1 MFVRQVGD
9 KMQTDL
15 LNIFFEESE
24 EHLQSLNENVLIL
37 EQNPADMGVIGEIF
51 RSAHTFKGMSASMEF
66 TEMADL
72 THKMENVLDEI
83 RHGNIVV
90 NANIIDVIFECID
103 NLEKMVADVQ
113 QGGMGNIDAASTK
126 QKLEAL
132 LNGNV
137 EVSADYVENNRIS
150 NKNVVSHE
158 VYITVEQQAI
168 LKAVRAVMCI
178 EALQNL
184 GDIQKTVPSIEEIE
198 ADAFGFEFTVFM
210 NTDRSVEEL
219 KQVVLHVSEIDK
231 VEVKQGES
239 SQEVVSPEVVV
250 QEFVQ
255 VEETVQP
262 AIVTQME
269 TPIEAVV
276 QPAMV
281 TQMETPIEEVAQPA
295 SATSAKSTT
304 KTKNA
309 KVENRSIRVQ
319 LEKIERLMNMFE
331 ESVIERGRI
340 DELAQTIQNKELIE
354 HLNRLGDISKDIQNV
369 LLNMRMVPIE
379 TVFNRFPRMVRMLAK
394 DLGKKIDLQITG
406 EDTEVDKIVIDEI
419 GDPLVH
425 LIRNAIDHGIETV
438 EQRRDAGKNETGTI
452 KLEAFHSGNHVVIQ
466 ITDDG
471 NGIYKGKV
479 LEKAIKNG
487 VVTEAEAN
495 KLTDREVFDLI
506 FQPGFSTAEVVSD
519 LSGRGVGLDV
529 VKHTIHSLGGHLIID
544 SEEGKGS
551 TFRIELPLTL
561 SIIQSMLVQTNDKR
575 YALPLGSIVEAIR
588 IKREDIQSLQGKD
601 VLNYRD
607 QIIEVKHL
615 STVFGEKTVDEA
627 FESYDSQMVPVLIV
641 RNTHRSYGLIVNTII
656 GQREIVLK
664 SLGDFFAES
673 SNYFSG
679 ATILGDG
686 RVVLILNPEGL

>member
-1 MFVRQVGD
+1 M

-37 EQNPADMGVIGEIF
+37 EQNPTDMDVVGEIF

-90 NANIIDVIFECID
+90 HADIIDVIFECID

-113 QGGMGNIDAASTK
+113 QGGMGNIDVVATK

-137 EVSADYVENNRIS
+137 ETSMEHVEQESINNDDA
-150 NKNVVSHE
+150 VSHE
-158 VYITVEQQAI
+158 VHITVEQQAI
-168 LKAVRAVMCI
+168 LKAVRAIMCI
-178 EALQNL
+178 EALQNI

-210 NTDRSVEEL
+210 NTDRSEEEV
-219 KQVVLHVSEIDK
+219 KQVVLHVSEIEK
-231 VEVKQGES
+231 VVVKQGES
-239 SQEVVSPEVVV
+239 LQEVDSMVATQETTRVEEMIQSSVVA
-250 QEFVQ
+250 Q
-255 VEETVQP
+255 VE
-262 AIVTQME
+262 A
-269 TPIEAVV
+269 PIETAK
-276 QPAMV
+276 
-281 TQMETPIEEVAQPA
+281 QPA
-295 SATSAKSTT
+295 SATPTKSTA

-309 KVENRSIRVQ
+309 KGENRSIRVQ

-340 DELAQTIQNKELIE
+340 DELAQAIQNKELIE

-425 LIRNAIDHGIETV
+425 LIRNAIDHGVETV

-471 NGIYKGKV
+471 NGIHKGKV

-487 VVTEAEAN
+487 VVTESEAN

-575 YALPLGSIVEAIR
+575 YALPLGNIVEAIR
-588 IKREDIQSLQGKD
+588 IKREDIQSIQGKD
-601 VLNYRD
+601 VLNYRN

-615 STVFGEKTVDEA
+615 STVFGEKTADEA
-627 FESYDSQMVPVLIV
+627 FASYDGQMVPVLIV

>member
-1 MFVRQVGD
+1 M

-24 EHLQSLNENVLIL
+24 EHLQSLNENVLTL
-37 EQNPADMGVIGEIF
+37 EQNPTDMDVVGEIF

-90 NANIIDVIFECID
+90 NAEIIDVIFECID

-113 QGGMGNIDAASTK
+113 QGGMGNIDVITTK

-137 EVSADYVENNRIS
+137 ETPAEYIEQEPINNDA
-150 NKNVVSHE
+150 VSHE
-158 VYITVEQQAI
+158 VHITVEQQAI
-168 LKAVRAVMCI
+168 LKAVRAIMCI
-178 EALQNL
+178 EALQNV
-184 GDIQKTVPSIEEIE
+184 GNVQKTVPSIEEIE

-210 NTDRSVEEL
+210 DTDQSEEEL
-219 KQVVLHVSEIDK
+219 KQVVLHVSEIEK
-231 VEVKQGES
+231 VEVKQGHTLK
-239 SQEVVSPEVVV
+239 EVVSKELGTQEAMQEDLQAATHVESTKEVSK
-250 QEFVQ
+250 QS
-255 VEETVQP
+255 
-262 AIVTQME
+262 ANA
-269 TPIEAVV
+269 TP
-276 QPAMV
+276 
-281 TQMETPIEEVAQPA
+281 
-295 SATSAKSTT
+295 AKSAA
-304 KTKNA
+304 KTKNG

-340 DELAQTIQNKELIE
+340 DELAQAIQNKELIE

-425 LIRNAIDHGIETV
+425 LIRNAIDHGVETV

-471 NGIYKGKV
+471 NGIHKGKV

-487 VVTEAEAN
+487 VVTESEAN

-551 TFRIELPLTL
+551 IFRIELPLTL

-575 YALPLGSIVEAIR
+575 YAFPLGNIVEAIR

-601 VLNYRD
+601 VLNYRN

-627 FESYDSQMVPVLIV
+627 FASYDGQMVPVLIV

>member
-1 MFVRQVGD
+1 
-9 KMQTDL
+9 MQTDL
-15 LNIFFEESE
+15 LNIFFEEAE
-24 EHLQSLNENVLIL
+24 EHLQSLNENVLNL
-37 EQNPADMGVIGEIF
+37 EQNPEDMDVVGEIF

-83 RHGNIVV
+83 RHGNMAV
-90 NANIIDVIFECID
+90 NADIIDVIFECID

-113 QGGMGNIDAASTK
+113 QGGVGNLDVTATK

-132 LNGNV
+132 LNGDVVSTTDNQQQI
-137 EVSADYVENNRIS
+137 EVPE
-150 NKNVVSHE
+150 KETVSHE
-158 VYITVEQQAI
+158 IHITIEQQAM
-168 LKAVRAVMCI
+168 LKAVRAIMCI

-184 GDIQKTVPSIEEIE
+184 GDIEKTVPSIEEIE
-198 ADAFGFEFTVFM
+198 ADAFGFEFTVYM
-210 NTDRSVEEL
+210 NTERSEEEL
-219 KQVVLHVSEIDK
+219 TQAALHVSEIEK
-231 VEVKQGES
+231 VEVKQE
-239 SQEVVSPEVVV
+239 
-250 QEFVQ
+250 
-255 VEETVQP
+255 QP
-262 AIVTQME
+262 VAGAQAE
-269 TPIEAVV
+269 KEAK
-276 QPAMV
+276 Q
-281 TQMETPIEEVAQPA
+281 
-295 SATSAKSTT
+295 SATSSSRLANKGTSSKGNAKG
-304 KTKNA
+304 KNT

-340 DELAQTIQNKELIE
+340 DELAEKIQNKELIE

-438 EQRRDAGKNETGTI
+438 EKRRDAGKNETGTI
-452 KLEAFHSGNHVVIQ
+452 QLEAFHSGNHVVIQ

-471 NGIYKGKV
+471 NGIHKGKV

-529 VKHTIHSLGGHLIID
+529 VKHTLNSLGGHLIVD

-561 SIIQSMLVQTNDKR
+561 SIIQSMLIQTNETR
-575 YALPLGSIVEAIR
+575 YALPLGNIVEAIR
-588 IKREDIQSLQGKD
+588 IRKEDIQSLQGKD

-615 STVFGEKTVDEA
+615 SVIFGEKTADEVFA
-627 FESYDSQMVPVLIV
+627 SYDSQMIPVLIV

-673 SNYFSG
+673 AKHFSG

>member
-1 MFVRQVGD
+1 
-9 KMQTDL
+9 MQTDL

-24 EHLQSLNENVLIL
+24 EHLQSLNENVLTL
-37 EQNPADMGVIGEIF
+37 EQNPTDMDVVGEIF

-90 NANIIDVIFECID
+90 NAEIIDVIFECID

-113 QGGMGNIDAASTK
+113 QGGMGNIDVIATK

-132 LNGNV
+132 LNGNI
-137 EVSADYVENNRIS
+137 EIPTEHIEQETINNDDAA
-150 NKNVVSHE
+150 SHE
-158 VYITVEQQAI
+158 VHITVEQQAI
-168 LKAVRAVMCI
+168 LKAVRAIMCI

-184 GDIQKTVPSIEEIE
+184 GNVKKTVPSIEEIE

-210 NTDRSVEEL
+210 DTDQSEEEL
-219 KQVVLHVSEIDK
+219 KQVVLHVSEIEK
-231 VEVKQGES
+231 VEVKQGHTSKEVVS
-239 SQEVVSPEVVV
+239 EKLATQEVVQQVIQAATHVESTKEVSK
-250 QEFVQ
+250 QS
-255 VEETVQP
+255 TN
-262 AIVTQME
+262 A
-269 TPIEAVV
+269 TP
-276 QPAMV
+276 
-281 TQMETPIEEVAQPA
+281 
-295 SATSAKSTT
+295 AKSTG
-304 KTKNA
+304 KTKNG

-340 DELAQTIQNKELIE
+340 DELAQAIQNKELIE

-425 LIRNAIDHGIETV
+425 LIRNAIDHGVETV

-471 NGIYKGKV
+471 NGIHKGKV

-487 VVTEAEAN
+487 VVTESEAN
-495 KLTDREVFDLI
+495 KLTDREIFDLI

-575 YALPLGSIVEAIR
+575 YALPLGNIVEAIR
-588 IKREDIQSLQGKD
+588 IKREDIQSIQGKD
-601 VLNYRD
+601 VLNYRN

-615 STVFGEKTVDEA
+615 STVFGEKTADEA
-627 FESYDSQMVPVLIV
+627 FASYDGQMVPVLIV

>member
-1 MFVRQVGD
+1 
-9 KMQTDL
+9 MQTDL

-24 EHLQSLNENVLIL
+24 EHLQSLNENVLVL
-37 EQNPADMGVIGEIF
+37 EQNPADMDVVGEIF

-90 NANIIDVIFECID
+90 NADIIDVIFECID

-113 QGGMGNIDAASTK
+113 QGGMGNIDVASTK

-137 EVSADYVENNRIS
+137 ETPTEHIEQNHIDNDDA
-150 NKNVVSHE
+150 VSHE
-158 VYITVEQQAI
+158 VHITVEQQAI
-168 LKAVRAVMCI
+168 LKAVRAIMCI
-178 EALQNL
+178 EALQNV
-184 GDIQKTVPSIEEIE
+184 GNIQKTAPSIEEIE

-210 NTDRSVEEL
+210 DTDCSIEEL
-219 KQVVLHVSEIDK
+219 KQVVLHVSEIEK
-231 VEVKQGES
+231 VEVKQGEPIS
-239 SQEVVSPEVVV
+239 KEVASKKVVTQEV
-250 QEFVQ
+250 VQ
-255 VEETVQP
+255 VEEKLQP
-262 AIVTQME
+262 AVVTQVKS
-269 TPIEAVV
+269 PIEATN
-276 QPAMV
+276 QPSSAM
-281 TQMETPIEEVAQPA
+281 P
-295 SATSAKSTT
+295 AKSTT

-425 LIRNAIDHGIETV
+425 LIRNAIDHGVETV
-438 EQRRDAGKNETGTI
+438 EKRRDAGKNETGTI

-471 NGIYKGKV
+471 NGINKGKV

-487 VVTEAEAN
+487 VVTEADAN
-495 KLTDREVFDLI
+495 RLTDREVFDLI

-575 YALPLGSIVEAIR
+575 YALPLGNIVEAIR

-601 VLNYRD
+601 VLNYRN

-627 FESYDSQMVPVLIV
+627 FASYDGQMVPVLIV

>member
-1 MFVRQVGD
+1 
-9 KMQTDL
+9 MQTDL

-24 EHLQSLNENVLIL
+24 EHLQSLNENVLVL
-37 EQNPADMGVIGEIF
+37 EQNPADMDVVGEIF

-90 NANIIDVIFECID
+90 NADIIDVIFECID

-113 QGGMGNIDAASTK
+113 QGGMGNIDVASTK

-137 EVSADYVENNRIS
+137 ETPTEHIEQNHIDTDDG
-150 NKNVVSHE
+150 VSHE
-158 VYITVEQQAI
+158 VHITVEQQAI
-168 LKAVRAVMCI
+168 LKAVRAIMCI
-178 EALQNL
+178 EALQNV
-184 GDIQKTVPSIEEIE
+184 GNIQKTAPSIEEIE

-210 NTDRSVEEL
+210 DTDCSIEEL
-219 KQVVLHVSEIDK
+219 KQVVLHVSEIEK
-231 VEVKQGES
+231 VEVKQGEPIS
-239 SQEVVSPEVVV
+239 KEVASKKVVTQEV
-250 QEFVQ
+250 VQ
-255 VEETVQP
+255 VEEKLQP
-262 AIVTQME
+262 AVVTQVKS
-269 TPIEAVV
+269 PIEATN
-276 QPAMV
+276 QPSSTM
-281 TQMETPIEEVAQPA
+281 P
-295 SATSAKSTT
+295 AKSTT

-425 LIRNAIDHGIETV
+425 LIRNAIDHGVETV
-438 EQRRDAGKNETGTI
+438 EKRRDAGKNETGTI

-471 NGIYKGKV
+471 NGINKGKV

-487 VVTEAEAN
+487 VVTEADAN
-495 KLTDREVFDLI
+495 RLTDREVFDLI

-575 YALPLGSIVEAIR
+575 YALPLGNIVEAIR
-588 IKREDIQSLQGKD
+588 IKRKDIQSLQGKD
-601 VLNYRD
+601 VLNYRN

-627 FESYDSQMVPVLIV
+627 FASYDGQMVPVLIV

>member
-1 MFVRQVGD
+1 
-9 KMQTDL
+9 MQTDL

-24 EHLQSLNENVLIL
+24 EHLQSLNENVLTL
-37 EQNPADMGVIGEIF
+37 EQNPADMDVVGEIF

-66 TEMADL
+66 AEMADL

-90 NANIIDVIFECID
+90 NADIIDVIFECID

-113 QGGMGNIDAASTK
+113 QGGMGNIDVVSTK

-132 LNGNV
+132 LHGNV
-137 EVSADYVENNRIS
+137 VTPTEHIEQDHIGNDVG
-150 NKNVVSHE
+150 VSHE
-158 VYITVEQQAI
+158 VHITVEQQAI
-168 LKAVRAVMCI
+168 LKAVRAIMCI
-178 EALQNL
+178 EALQNV
-184 GDIQKTVPSIEEIE
+184 GNIQKTVPSIEEIE

-210 NTDRSVEEL
+210 DSDYNVEEL
-219 KQVVLHVSEIDK
+219 KQVVLHISEIEK
-231 VEVKQGES
+231 VEVKQGHT
-239 SQEVVSPEVVV
+239 SQEAVQIEKMIQSSAVAQVVSP
-250 QEFVQ
+250 
-255 VEETVQP
+255 VEAPKQSANT
-262 AIVTQME
+262 
-269 TPIEAVV
+269 TP
-276 QPAMV
+276 
-281 TQMETPIEEVAQPA
+281 
-295 SATSAKSTT
+295 AKSTV

-319 LEKIERLMNMFE
+319 LEKIETLMNMFE

-406 EDTEVDKIVIDEI
+406 ETTEVDKIVIDEI

-425 LIRNAIDHGIETV
+425 LIRNAIDHGVETV
-438 EQRRDAGKNETGTI
+438 EKRRDAGKNETGTI

-471 NGIYKGKV
+471 NGINKGKV

-487 VVTEAEAN
+487 VVTEADAN
-495 KLTDREVFDLI
+495 RLTDREVFDLI

-575 YALPLGSIVEAIR
+575 YALPLGNIVEAIR

-601 VLNYRD
+601 VLNYRN

-627 FESYDSQMVPVLIV
+627 FASYDGQMVPVLIV

>member
-1 MFVRQVGD
+1 
-9 KMQTDL
+9 MQTDL
-15 LNIFFEESE
+15 LNIFFEEAE
-24 EHLQSLNENVLIL
+24 EHLQSLNENVLNL
-37 EQNPADMGVIGEIF
+37 EQNPADMGVVGEIF

-66 TEMADL
+66 AEMADL

-83 RHGNIVV
+83 RHGNMMV

-103 NLEKMVADVQ
+103 NLEKMVTDVQ
-113 QGGMGNIDAASTK
+113 QGGMGNIDVVSTK
-126 QKLEAL
+126 HKLEAL

-137 EVSADYVENNRIS
+137 EASMEQIEQSSINNDDT
-150 NKNVVSHE
+150 VSHE

-168 LKAVRAVMCI
+168 LKAVRAIMCI
-178 EALQNL
+178 EALQNV

-198 ADAFGFEFTVFM
+198 ADAFGFEFTVYM
-210 NTDRSVEEL
+210 DTDRSVEEL
-219 KQVVLHVSEIDK
+219 KQVVLHVSEIEK
-231 VEVKQGES
+231 VEVKQGNIAE
-239 SQEVVSPEVVV
+239 EGIV
-250 QEFVQ
+250 QSI
-255 VEETVQP
+255 
-262 AIVTQME
+262 AATQLDPSLE
-269 TPIEAVV
+269 ARTPTAS
-276 QPAMV
+276 
-281 TQMETPIEEVAQPA
+281 TTP
-295 SATSAKSTT
+295 AKSNT

-340 DELAQTIQNKELIE
+340 DELAETIQNKELIE

-394 DLGKKIDLQITG
+394 DLGKKIDLQIKG

-438 EQRRDAGKNETGTI
+438 ENRRDAGKNETGTI

-471 NGIYKGKV
+471 NGIHKGKV

-487 VVTEAEAN
+487 VVTESEAN

-575 YALPLGSIVEAIR
+575 YALPLGNIAEAIR
-588 IKREDIQSLQGKD
+588 IKKEDIQSLQGKD
-601 VLNYRD
+601 VLNYRN

-627 FESYDSQMVPVLIV
+627 FASYDSQMVPVLIV

>member
-1 MFVRQVGD
+1 
-9 KMQTDL
+9 MQTDL

-24 EHLQSLNENVLIL
+24 EHLQSLNENVLVL
-37 EQNPADMGVIGEIF
+37 EQNPADMDVVGEIF

-90 NANIIDVIFECID
+90 NADIIDVIFECID

-113 QGGMGNIDAASTK
+113 QGGMGNIDVASTK

-137 EVSADYVENNRIS
+137 ETPTEHIEQNHIDNDDA
-150 NKNVVSHE
+150 VSHE
-158 VYITVEQQAI
+158 VHITVEQQAI
-168 LKAVRAVMCI
+168 LKAVRAIMCI
-178 EALQNL
+178 EALQNV
-184 GDIQKTVPSIEEIE
+184 GNIQKTAPSIEEIE

-210 NTDRSVEEL
+210 DTDCSIEEL
-219 KQVVLHVSEIDK
+219 KQVVLHVSEIEK
-231 VEVKQGES
+231 VEVKQGEPIS
-239 SQEVVSPEVVV
+239 REVASKKVVTQEV
-250 QEFVQ
+250 VQ
-255 VEETVQP
+255 VEEMLQP
-262 AIVTQME
+262 AVATQVESPIVATN
-269 TPIEAVV
+269 
-276 QPAMV
+276 QPTSAM
-281 TQMETPIEEVAQPA
+281 P
-295 SATSAKSTT
+295 AKSTT

-425 LIRNAIDHGIETV
+425 LIRNAIDHGVETV
-438 EQRRDAGKNETGTI
+438 EKRRDAGKNETGTI

-471 NGIYKGKV
+471 NGINKGKV

-487 VVTEAEAN
+487 VVTEADAN
-495 KLTDREVFDLI
+495 RLTDREVFDLI

-575 YALPLGSIVEAIR
+575 YALPLGNIVEAIR

-601 VLNYRD
+601 VLNYRN

-627 FESYDSQMVPVLIV
+627 FASYDGQMVPVLIV

>member
-1 MFVRQVGD
+1 
-9 KMQTDL
+9 MQTDL

-24 EHLQSLNENVLIL
+24 EHLQSLNENVLVL
-37 EQNPADMGVIGEIF
+37 EQNPADMDVVGEIF

-90 NANIIDVIFECID
+90 NADIIDVIFECID

-113 QGGMGNIDAASTK
+113 QGGMGNIDVVSTK

-137 EVSADYVENNRIS
+137 ETSTEHIEQNHIDNDDA
-150 NKNVVSHE
+150 VSHE
-158 VYITVEQQAI
+158 VHITVEQQAI
-168 LKAVRAVMCI
+168 LKAVRAIMCI
-178 EALQNL
+178 EALQNV
-184 GDIQKTVPSIEEIE
+184 GNIQKTAPSIEEIE

-210 NTDRSVEEL
+210 DTDCSIEEL
-219 KQVVLHVSEIDK
+219 KQVVLHVSEIEK
-231 VEVKQGES
+231 VEVKQGEPIS
-239 SQEVVSPEVVV
+239 REVASKKVVTQEV
-250 QEFVQ
+250 VQ
-255 VEETVQP
+255 VEEMLQP
-262 AIVTQME
+262 AVATQVESPIVATN
-269 TPIEAVV
+269 
-276 QPAMV
+276 QPTSAM
-281 TQMETPIEEVAQPA
+281 P
-295 SATSAKSTT
+295 AKSTT

-425 LIRNAIDHGIETV
+425 LIRNAIDHGVETV
-438 EQRRDAGKNETGTI
+438 EKRRDAGKNETGTI

-471 NGIYKGKV
+471 NGINKGKV

-487 VVTEAEAN
+487 VVTEADAN
-495 KLTDREVFDLI
+495 RLTDREVFDLI

-575 YALPLGSIVEAIR
+575 YALPLGNIVEAIR

-601 VLNYRD
+601 VLNYRN

-627 FESYDSQMVPVLIV
+627 FASYDGQMVPVLIV

>member
-1 MFVRQVGD
+1 
-9 KMQTDL
+9 MQTDL
-15 LNIFFEESE
+15 LNIFFEEAE
-24 EHLQSLNENVLIL
+24 EHLQSLNENVLNL
-37 EQNPADMGVIGEIF
+37 ERNPADMGVVGEIF

-72 THKMENVLDEI
+72 THKMESVLDEI
-83 RHGNIVV
+83 RHGNMMVS
-90 NANIIDVIFECID
+90 ANIIDVIFECID

-113 QGGMGNIDAASTK
+113 QGGMGNIDVVSTK
-126 QKLEAL
+126 LKLEAL

-137 EVSADYVENNRIS
+137 EASMENAEQSSIN
-150 NKNVVSHE
+150 NDDTVSHE

-168 LKAVRAVMCI
+168 LKAVRAIMCI

-184 GDIQKTVPSIEEIE
+184 GNIQKTVPSIEEIE
-198 ADAFGFEFTVFM
+198 ADAFGFEFTVYM

-219 KQVVLHVSEIDK
+219 KQVVLHVSEIEK
-231 VEVKQGES
+231 VEVKQGNHKV
-239 SQEVVSPEVVV
+239 QEV
-250 QEFVQ
+250 VQ
-255 VEETVQP
+255 VEETIQQVETTQLESSLELPTQP
-262 AIVTQME
+262 V
-269 TPIEAVV
+269 
-276 QPAMV
+276 
-281 TQMETPIEEVAQPA
+281 
-295 SATSAKSTT
+295 SNTSTKSTT

-340 DELAQTIQNKELIE
+340 DELAETIQNKELIE

-425 LIRNAIDHGIETV
+425 LIRNAIDHGVETV
-438 EQRRDAGKNETGTI
+438 EKRRDAGKNETGTI

-471 NGIYKGKV
+471 NGIYKEKV

-487 VVTEAEAN
+487 VITEAEAN
-495 KLTDREVFDLI
+495 KLTDREVYDLI

-561 SIIQSMLVQTNDKR
+561 SIIQSMLVQTNDTR
-575 YALPLGSIVEAIR
+575 YALPLGNIVEAIR
-588 IKREDIQSLQGKD
+588 IQKEDIQSLQGKD
-601 VLNYRD
+601 VLNYRN

-615 STVFGEKTVDEA
+615 NTVFGEKTVDDA
-627 FESYDSQMVPVLIV
+627 FASYDSQMVPVLIV
-641 RNTHRSYGLIVNTII
+641 RNSHRSYGLIVNTII

>member
-1 MFVRQVGD
+1 
-9 KMQTDL
+9 MQTDL

-24 EHLQSLNENVLIL
+24 EHLQSLNENVLTL
-37 EQNPADMGVIGEIF
+37 EQNPTDMDVVGEIF

-90 NANIIDVIFECID
+90 NAEIIDVIFECID

-113 QGGMGNIDAASTK
+113 QGGMGNIDVIATK

-132 LNGNV
+132 LNGNI
-137 EVSADYVENNRIS
+137 EIPTEHIEQETINNDDAA
-150 NKNVVSHE
+150 SHE
-158 VYITVEQQAI
+158 VHITVEQQAI
-168 LKAVRAVMCI
+168 LKAVRAIMCI
-178 EALQNL
+178 EALQNV
-184 GDIQKTVPSIEEIE
+184 GNVKKTVPSIEEIE
-198 ADAFGFEFTVFM
+198 ADAFGFEFTVFID
-210 NTDRSVEEL
+210 TDQSEEEL
-219 KQVVLHVSEIDK
+219 KQVVLHVSEIEK
-231 VEVKQGES
+231 VEVKQGHTSKEVAS
-239 SQEVVSPEVVV
+239 EKLVTQEVVQEVI
-250 QEFVQ
+250 QAATH
-255 VEETVQP
+255 VESTKEVSKQS
-262 AIVTQME
+262 ANA
-269 TPIEAVV
+269 TP
-276 QPAMV
+276 
-281 TQMETPIEEVAQPA
+281 
-295 SATSAKSTT
+295 AKSAA
-304 KTKNA
+304 KTKNG

-340 DELAQTIQNKELIE
+340 DELAQAIQNKELIE

-425 LIRNAIDHGIETV
+425 LIRNAIDHGVETV

-471 NGIYKGKV
+471 NGIHKGKV

-487 VVTEAEAN
+487 VVTESEAN
-495 KLTDREVFDLI
+495 KLTDREIFDLI

-575 YALPLGSIVEAIR
+575 YALPLGNIVEAIR
-588 IKREDIQSLQGKD
+588 IKREDIQSIQGKD
-601 VLNYRD
+601 VLNYRN

-615 STVFGEKTVDEA
+615 STVFGEKTADEA
-627 FESYDSQMVPVLIV
+627 FASYDGQMVPVLIV

>member
-1 MFVRQVGD
+1 
-9 KMQTDL
+9 MQTDL

-24 EHLQSLNENVLIL
+24 EHLQSLNENVLVL
-37 EQNPADMGVIGEIF
+37 EQNPADMDVVGEIF

-90 NANIIDVIFECID
+90 NADIIDVIFECID

-113 QGGMGNIDAASTK
+113 QGGMGNIDVVSTK

-137 EVSADYVENNRIS
+137 ETTTERIEQ
-150 NKNVVSHE
+150 NHIDNDDAVSHE
-158 VYITVEQQAI
+158 VHITVEQQAI
-168 LKAVRAVMCI
+168 LKAVRAIMCI
-178 EALQNL
+178 EALQNV
-184 GDIQKTVPSIEEIE
+184 GNIQKTAPSIEEIE

-210 NTDRSVEEL
+210 DTDCSIEEL
-219 KQVVLHVSEIDK
+219 KQVVLHVSEIEK
-231 VEVKQGES
+231 VEVKQGEPIS
-239 SQEVVSPEVVV
+239 REVASKKVVTQEV
-250 QEFVQ
+250 VQ
-255 VEETVQP
+255 VEETLQP
-262 AIVTQME
+262 AVATQVESPIVATN
-269 TPIEAVV
+269 
-276 QPAMV
+276 QP
-281 TQMETPIEEVAQPA
+281 
-295 SATSAKSTT
+295 AKSTT

-425 LIRNAIDHGIETV
+425 LIRNAIDHGVETV
-438 EQRRDAGKNETGTI
+438 EKRRDAGKNETGTI

-471 NGIYKGKV
+471 NGINKGKV

-487 VVTEAEAN
+487 VVTEADAN
-495 KLTDREVFDLI
+495 RLTDREVFDLI

-575 YALPLGSIVEAIR
+575 YALPLGNIVEAIR
-588 IKREDIQSLQGKD
+588 IKKEDIQSLQGKD
-601 VLNYRD
+601 VLNYRN

-627 FESYDSQMVPVLIV
+627 FASYDGQMVPVLIV

>member
-1 MFVRQVGD
+1 
-9 KMQTDL
+9 MQTDL
-15 LNIFFEESE
+15 LNIFFEEAE
-24 EHLQSLNENVLIL
+24 EHLQSLNENVLNL
-37 EQNPADMGVIGEIF
+37 ERNPADMGVVGEIF

-72 THKMENVLDEI
+72 THKMESVLDEI
-83 RHGNIVV
+83 RHGNMMV

-113 QGGMGNIDAASTK
+113 QGGMGNIDVVSTK
-126 QKLEAL
+126 FKLEAL

-137 EVSADYVENNRIS
+137 EASMENAEQSSIN
-150 NKNVVSHE
+150 NDDTVSHE

-168 LKAVRAVMCI
+168 LKAVRAIMCI

-184 GDIQKTVPSIEEIE
+184 GNIQKTVPSIEEIE
-198 ADAFGFEFTVFM
+198 ADAFGFEFTVYM
-210 NTDRSVEEL
+210 NTDHSVEEL
-219 KQVVLHVSEIDK
+219 KRVVLHVSEIEK
-231 VEVKQGES
+231 VEVKQGS
-239 SQEVVSPEVVV
+239 HKV
-250 QEFVQ
+250 QEGVQ
-255 VEETVQP
+255 VEETIQQVETRQLESSLELPIQP
-262 AIVTQME
+262 V
-269 TPIEAVV
+269 
-276 QPAMV
+276 
-281 TQMETPIEEVAQPA
+281 
-295 SATSAKSTT
+295 SNTSTKRTT

-319 LEKIERLMNMFE
+319 LEKIETLMNMFE

-340 DELAQTIQNKELIE
+340 DELAETIQNKELIE

-438 EQRRDAGKNETGTI
+438 EKRRDAGKNETGTI

-471 NGIYKGKV
+471 NGIYKEKV

-487 VVTEAEAN
+487 VITETEAN
-495 KLTDREVFDLI
+495 KLTDREVYDLI

-561 SIIQSMLVQTNDKR
+561 SIIQSMLVQTNDTR
-575 YALPLGSIVEAIR
+575 YALPLGNIVEAIR
-588 IKREDIQSLQGKD
+588 IQKEDIQSLQGKD
-601 VLNYRD
+601 VLNYRN

-615 STVFGEKTVDEA
+615 NTVFGEKTVDDA

-641 RNTHRSYGLIVNTII
+641 RNSHRSYGLIVNTII

>member
-1 MFVRQVGD
+1 
-9 KMQTDL
+9 MQTDL

-24 EHLQSLNENVLIL
+24 EHLQSLNENVLTL
-37 EQNPADMGVIGEIF
+37 EQNPTDMDVVGEIF

-83 RHGNIVV
+83 RHENIVV
-90 NANIIDVIFECID
+90 NAEIIDVIFECID

-113 QGGMGNIDAASTK
+113 QGGMGNIDVVATK

-132 LNGNV
+132 LNGNI
-137 EVSADYVENNRIS
+137 EIPTEHIEQETINNDDEA
-150 NKNVVSHE
+150 SHE
-158 VYITVEQQAI
+158 VHITVEQQAI
-168 LKAVRAVMCI
+168 LKAVRAIMCI
-178 EALQNL
+178 EALQNV
-184 GDIQKTVPSIEEIE
+184 GNVQRTVPSIEEIE

-210 NTDRSVEEL
+210 DTDQSEEEL
-219 KQVVLHVSEIDK
+219 KQVVLHVSEIEK
-231 VEVKQGES
+231 VEVKQAHIS
-239 SQEVVSPEVVV
+239 KEVVSEKLSTQEAIQEVS
-250 QEFVQ
+250 QAATH
-255 VEETVQP
+255 VESTKEVSKQSTN
-262 AIVTQME
+262 A
-269 TPIEAVV
+269 TP
-276 QPAMV
+276 
-281 TQMETPIEEVAQPA
+281 
-295 SATSAKSTT
+295 AKSAA
-304 KTKNA
+304 KTKNG

-340 DELAQTIQNKELIE
+340 DELAQAIQNKELIE

-425 LIRNAIDHGIETV
+425 LIRNAIDHGVETV

-471 NGIYKGKV
+471 NGIHKGKV

-487 VVTEAEAN
+487 VVTESEAN
-495 KLTDREVFDLI
+495 KLTDREIFDLI

-575 YALPLGSIVEAIR
+575 YALPLGNIVEAIR
-588 IKREDIQSLQGKD
+588 IKREDIQSIQGKD
-601 VLNYRD
+601 VLNYRN

-615 STVFGEKTVDEA
+615 STVFGEKTADEA
-627 FESYDSQMVPVLIV
+627 FASYDGQMVPVLIV

>member
-1 MFVRQVGD
+1 
-9 KMQTDL
+9 MQTDL
-15 LNIFFEESE
+15 LNIFFEEAE
-24 EHLQSLNENVLIL
+24 EHLQSLNENVLNL
-37 EQNPADMGVIGEIF
+37 EQNPADMGVVGEIF

-66 TEMADL
+66 AEMADL

-83 RHGNIVV
+83 RHGNMMV

-103 NLEKMVADVQ
+103 NLEKMVTDVQ
-113 QGGMGNIDAASTK
+113 QGGMGNIDVVSTK
-126 QKLEAL
+126 HKLEAL

-137 EVSADYVENNRIS
+137 EASMEQVEQSSINNDDT
-150 NKNVVSHE
+150 VSHE

-168 LKAVRAVMCI
+168 LKAVRAIMCI
-178 EALQNL
+178 EALQNV

-198 ADAFGFEFTVFM
+198 ADAFGFEFTVHM
-210 NTDRSVEEL
+210 NTDHSVEEL
-219 KQVVLHVSEIDK
+219 KRVVLHVSEIEK
-231 VEVKQGES
+231 VEVKQGS
-239 SQEVVSPEVVV
+239 HKVQEV
-250 QEFVQ
+250 VQ
-255 VEETVQP
+255 VEETIPQVETRQLKSPLELPIQP
-262 AIVTQME
+262 V
-269 TPIEAVV
+269 
-276 QPAMV
+276 
-281 TQMETPIEEVAQPA
+281 
-295 SATSAKSTT
+295 SNTSTKSTT

-319 LEKIERLMNMFE
+319 LEKIETLMNMFE

-340 DELAQTIQNKELIE
+340 DELAETIQNKELIE

-394 DLGKKIDLQITG
+394 DLGKKIDLQIKG

-438 EQRRDAGKNETGTI
+438 EKRRDAGKNETGTI

-471 NGIYKGKV
+471 NGIHKGKV

-487 VVTEAEAN
+487 VVTESEAN

-575 YALPLGSIVEAIR
+575 YALPLGNIAEAIR
-588 IKREDIQSLQGKD
+588 IKKEDIQSLQGKD
-601 VLNYRD
+601 VLNYRN

-627 FESYDSQMVPVLIV
+627 FASYDSQMVPVLIV

>member
-1 MFVRQVGD
+1 
-9 KMQTDL
+9 MQTDL
-15 LNIFFEESE
+15 LNIFFEEAE
-24 EHLQSLNENVLIL
+24 EHLQSLNENVLNL
-37 EQNPADMGVIGEIF
+37 EQNPADMDVVGEIF

-83 RHGNIVV
+83 RHGNMMV

-113 QGGMGNIDAASTK
+113 QGGMGNIDVVSTK
-126 QKLEAL
+126 HKFEAL

-137 EVSADYVENNRIS
+137 ESSMEHTELSSINNDDT
-150 NKNVVSHE
+150 VSHE

-168 LKAVRAVMCI
+168 LKAVRAIMCI

-184 GDIQKTVPSIEEIE
+184 GSIQKTVPSIEEIE
-198 ADAFGFEFTVFM
+198 ADAFGFEFTVYM
-210 NTDRSVEEL
+210 DTDRSVEEL
-219 KQVVLHVSEIDK
+219 KQVVLHVSEIEK
-231 VEVKQGES
+231 VEVKQGNYIA
-239 SQEVVSPEVVV
+239 QEV
-250 QEFVQ
+250 VQ
-255 VEETVQP
+255 VEETILP
-262 AIVTQME
+262 IAATQHE
-269 TPIEAVV
+269 SSLEAS
-276 QPAMV
+276 
-281 TQMETPIEEVAQPA
+281 TQPA
-295 SATSAKSTT
+295 STKSAKSTT

-340 DELAQTIQNKELIE
+340 DELAETIQNKELIE

-394 DLGKKIDLQITG
+394 DLGKKIDLQIKG

-425 LIRNAIDHGIETV
+425 LIRNAIDHGVETV
-438 EQRRDAGKNETGTI
+438 EKRRDAGKNETGTI

-471 NGIYKGKV
+471 NGIHKGKV

-495 KLTDREVFDLI
+495 KLSDREVFDLI

-561 SIIQSMLVQTNDKR
+561 SIIQSMLIQTNDKR
-575 YALPLGSIVEAIR
+575 YALPLGNIVEAIR
-588 IKREDIQSLQGKD
+588 IKKEDIQSLQGKD
-601 VLNYRD
+601 VLNYRN

-615 STVFGEKTVDEA
+615 STVFGENTVDEA
-627 FESYDSQMVPVLIV
+627 FASYDSQMVPVLIV

>member
-1 MFVRQVGD
+1 
-9 KMQTDL
+9 MQTDL

-24 EHLQSLNENVLIL
+24 EHLQSLNENVLVL
-37 EQNPADMGVIGEIF
+37 EQNPADMDVVGEIF

-90 NANIIDVIFECID
+90 NADIIDVIFECID

-113 QGGMGNIDAASTK
+113 QGGMGNIDVVSTK

-137 EVSADYVENNRIS
+137 ETTTERIEQ
-150 NKNVVSHE
+150 NHIDNDDAVSHE
-158 VYITVEQQAI
+158 VHITVEQQAI
-168 LKAVRAVMCI
+168 LKAVRAIMCI
-178 EALQNL
+178 EALQNV
-184 GDIQKTVPSIEEIE
+184 GNIQKTAPSIEEIE

-210 NTDRSVEEL
+210 DTDCSIEEL
-219 KQVVLHVSEIDK
+219 KQVVLHVSEIEK
-231 VEVKQGES
+231 VEVKQGEPIS
-239 SQEVVSPEVVV
+239 REVASKKVVTQEV
-250 QEFVQ
+250 VQ
-255 VEETVQP
+255 VEETLQP
-262 AIVTQME
+262 AVATQVESPIVATN
-269 TPIEAVV
+269 
-276 QPAMV
+276 QP
-281 TQMETPIEEVAQPA
+281 
-295 SATSAKSTT
+295 AKSTT

-425 LIRNAIDHGIETV
+425 LIRNAIDHGVETV
-438 EQRRDAGKNETGTI
+438 EKRRDAGKNETGTI

-471 NGIYKGKV
+471 NGINKGKV

-487 VVTEAEAN
+487 VVTEADAN
-495 KLTDREVFDLI
+495 RLTDREVFDLI

-561 SIIQSMLVQTNDKR
+561 SIIQSMLIQTNDKR
-575 YALPLGSIVEAIR
+575 YALPLGNIVEAIR
-588 IKREDIQSLQGKD
+588 IKKEDIQSLQGKD
-601 VLNYRD
+601 VLNYRN

-627 FESYDSQMVPVLIV
+627 FASYDGQMVPVLIV

>member
-1 MFVRQVGD
+1 
-9 KMQTDL
+9 MQTDL

-24 EHLQSLNENVLIL
+24 EHLQSLNENVLVL
-37 EQNPADMGVIGEIF
+37 EQNPADMDVVGEIF

-90 NANIIDVIFECID
+90 NADIIDVIFECID

-113 QGGMGNIDAASTK
+113 QGGMGNIDVASTK

-137 EVSADYVENNRIS
+137 ETPTEHIEQNHIDNDDA
-150 NKNVVSHE
+150 VSHE
-158 VYITVEQQAI
+158 VHITVEQQAI
-168 LKAVRAVMCI
+168 LKAVRAIMCI
-178 EALQNL
+178 EALQNV
-184 GDIQKTVPSIEEIE
+184 GNIQKTAPSIEEIE

-210 NTDRSVEEL
+210 DTDCSIEEL
-219 KQVVLHVSEIDK
+219 KQVVLHVSEIEK
-231 VEVKQGES
+231 VEVKQGEPIS
-239 SQEVVSPEVVV
+239 KEVAYKKVVTQEV
-250 QEFVQ
+250 VQ
-255 VEETVQP
+255 VEEKLQP
-262 AIVTQME
+262 AVATQVE
-269 TPIEAVV
+269 SPIEATN
-276 QPAMV
+276 QPSSAM
-281 TQMETPIEEVAQPA
+281 P
-295 SATSAKSTT
+295 AKSTT

-425 LIRNAIDHGIETV
+425 LIRNAIDHGVETV
-438 EQRRDAGKNETGTI
+438 EKRRDAGKNETGTI

-471 NGIYKGKV
+471 NGINKGKV

-487 VVTEAEAN
+487 VVTEADAN
-495 KLTDREVFDLI
+495 RLTDREVFDLI

-575 YALPLGSIVEAIR
+575 YALPLGNIVEAIR

-601 VLNYRD
+601 VLNYRN

-627 FESYDSQMVPVLIV
+627 FASYDGQMVPVLIV

>member
-1 MFVRQVGD
+1 
-9 KMQTDL
+9 MQTDL

-37 EQNPADMGVIGEIF
+37 EQNPADMGVVGEIF

-83 RHGNIVV
+83 RHGNIVI

-113 QGGMGNIDAASTK
+113 QGGMGNIDVASTK
-126 QKLEAL
+126 QKLEEL
-132 LNGNV
+132 LNGDV
-137 EVSADYVENNRIS
+137 ETSTDHVETNRIS
-150 NKNVVSHE
+150 NENVVSHE
-158 VYITVEQQAI
+158 VHITVEQQAI
-168 LKAVRAVMCI
+168 LKAVRAIMCI

-184 GDIQKTVPSIEEIE
+184 GNIQKIVPSIEEIE

-231 VEVKQGES
+231 VEVKQGDS
-239 SQEVVSPEVVV
+239 SQEVVV

-255 VEETVQP
+255 VEEM
-262 AIVTQME
+262 I
-269 TPIEAVV
+269 

-281 TQMETPIEEVAQPA
+281 AQLETPIKAAVQPAVVTQLETSIETVTQPA
-295 SATSAKSTT
+295 SAKSAKSTT
-304 KTKNA
+304 KTKNG

-438 EQRRDAGKNETGTI
+438 EQRRDTGKNETGTI

-575 YALPLGSIVEAIR
+575 YALPLGNIVEAIR

-601 VLNYRD
+601 VLNYRN

>member
-1 MFVRQVGD
+1 
-9 KMQTDL
+9 MQTDL

-24 EHLQSLNENVLIL
+24 EHLQSLNENVLVL
-37 EQNPADMGVIGEIF
+37 EQNPADMDVVGEIF

-90 NANIIDVIFECID
+90 NADIIDVIFECID

-113 QGGMGNIDAASTK
+113 QGGMGNIDVASTK

-137 EVSADYVENNRIS
+137 ETPTEHIEQNHIDTDDG
-150 NKNVVSHE
+150 VSHE
-158 VYITVEQQAI
+158 VHITVEQQAI
-168 LKAVRAVMCI
+168 LKAVRAIMCI
-178 EALQNL
+178 EALQNV
-184 GDIQKTVPSIEEIE
+184 GNIQKTAPSIEEIE

-210 NTDRSVEEL
+210 DTDCSIEEL
-219 KQVVLHVSEIDK
+219 KQVVLHVSEIEK
-231 VEVKQGES
+231 VEVKQGEPIS
-239 SQEVVSPEVVV
+239 KEVASKKVVTQEV
-250 QEFVQ
+250 VQ
-255 VEETVQP
+255 VEEKLQP
-262 AIVTQME
+262 AVVTQVKS
-269 TPIEAVV
+269 PIEATN
-276 QPAMV
+276 QPSSTMP
-281 TQMETPIEEVAQPA
+281 T
-295 SATSAKSTT
+295 KSTT

-425 LIRNAIDHGIETV
+425 LIRNAIDHGVETV
-438 EQRRDAGKNETGTI
+438 EKRRDAGKNETGTI

-471 NGIYKGKV
+471 NGINKGKV

-487 VVTEAEAN
+487 VVTEADAN
-495 KLTDREVFDLI
+495 RLTDREVFDLI

-575 YALPLGSIVEAIR
+575 YALPLGNIVEAIR

-601 VLNYRD
+601 VLNYRN

-627 FESYDSQMVPVLIV
+627 FASYDGQMVPVLIV

>member
-1 MFVRQVGD
+1 
-9 KMQTDL
+9 MQTDL

-24 EHLQSLNENVLIL
+24 EHLQSLNENVLTL
-37 EQNPADMGVIGEIF
+37 EQNPADMDVVGEIF

-66 TEMADL
+66 AEMADL

-90 NANIIDVIFECID
+90 NADIIDVIFECID

-113 QGGMGNIDAASTK
+113 QGGMGNIDVVSTK

-132 LNGNV
+132 LHGNV
-137 EVSADYVENNRIS
+137 VTPTEHIEQDPIGNDGG
-150 NKNVVSHE
+150 VSHE
-158 VYITVEQQAI
+158 VHITVEQQAI
-168 LKAVRAVMCI
+168 LKAVRAIMCI
-178 EALQNL
+178 EALQNV
-184 GDIQKTVPSIEEIE
+184 GNIQKTVPSIEEIE

-210 NTDRSVEEL
+210 DSDYNVEEL
-219 KQVVLHVSEIDK
+219 KQVVLHISEIEK
-231 VEVKQGES
+231 VEVKQGHT
-239 SQEVVSPEVVV
+239 SQEAVQIEKMIQSSAVAQVVSP
-250 QEFVQ
+250 
-255 VEETVQP
+255 VEAPKQP
-262 AIVTQME
+262 ANT
-269 TPIEAVV
+269 TP
-276 QPAMV
+276 
-281 TQMETPIEEVAQPA
+281 
-295 SATSAKSTT
+295 AKSTV

-319 LEKIERLMNMFE
+319 LEKIETLMNMFE

-406 EDTEVDKIVIDEI
+406 ETTEVDKIVIDEI

-425 LIRNAIDHGIETV
+425 LIRNAIDHGVETV
-438 EQRRDAGKNETGTI
+438 EKRRDAGKNETGTI

-471 NGIYKGKV
+471 NGINKGKV

-487 VVTEAEAN
+487 VVTEADAN
-495 KLTDREVFDLI
+495 RLTDREVFDLI

-575 YALPLGSIVEAIR
+575 YALPLGNIVEAIR

-601 VLNYRD
+601 VLNYRN

-627 FESYDSQMVPVLIV
+627 FASYDGQMVPVLIV

>member
-1 MFVRQVGD
+1 
-9 KMQTDL
+9 MQTDL

-24 EHLQSLNENVLIL
+24 EHLQSLNENVLVL
-37 EQNPADMGVIGEIF
+37 EQNPADMDVVGEIF

-90 NANIIDVIFECID
+90 NADIIDVIFECID

-113 QGGMGNIDAASTK
+113 QGGMGNIDVASTK

-137 EVSADYVENNRIS
+137 ETPTEHVEQNHIDTDDG
-150 NKNVVSHE
+150 VSHE
-158 VYITVEQQAI
+158 VHITVEQQAI
-168 LKAVRAVMCI
+168 LKAVRAIMCI
-178 EALQNL
+178 EALQNV
-184 GDIQKTVPSIEEIE
+184 GNIQKTAPSIEEIE

-210 NTDRSVEEL
+210 DTDCSIEEL
-219 KQVVLHVSEIDK
+219 KQVVLHVSEIEK
-231 VEVKQGES
+231 VEVKQGEPIS
-239 SQEVVSPEVVV
+239 KEVASKKVVTQEV
-250 QEFVQ
+250 VQ
-255 VEETVQP
+255 VEEKLQP
-262 AIVTQME
+262 AVVTQVKS
-269 TPIEAVV
+269 PIEATN
-276 QPAMV
+276 QPPSTM
-281 TQMETPIEEVAQPA
+281 P
-295 SATSAKSTT
+295 AKSTT

-425 LIRNAIDHGIETV
+425 LIRNAIDHGVETV
-438 EQRRDAGKNETGTI
+438 EKRRDAGKNETGTI

-471 NGIYKGKV
+471 NGINKGKV

-487 VVTEAEAN
+487 VVTEADAN
-495 KLTDREVFDLI
+495 RLTDREVFDLI

-575 YALPLGSIVEAIR
+575 YALPLGNIVEAIR

-601 VLNYRD
+601 VLNYRN

-627 FESYDSQMVPVLIV
+627 FASYDGQMVPVLIV

>member
-1 MFVRQVGD
+1 
-9 KMQTDL
+9 MQTDL

-24 EHLQSLNENVLIL
+24 EHLQSLNENVLVL
-37 EQNPADMGVIGEIF
+37 EQNPADMDVVGEIF

-90 NANIIDVIFECID
+90 NADIIDVIFECID

-113 QGGMGNIDAASTK
+113 QGGMGNIDVASTK

-137 EVSADYVENNRIS
+137 ETPTEHIEQNHIDTDDA
-150 NKNVVSHE
+150 VSHE
-158 VYITVEQQAI
+158 VHITVEQQAI
-168 LKAVRAVMCI
+168 LKAVRAIMCI
-178 EALQNL
+178 EALQNV
-184 GDIQKTVPSIEEIE
+184 GNIQKTAPSIEEIE

-210 NTDRSVEEL
+210 DTDCSIEEL
-219 KQVVLHVSEIDK
+219 KQVVLHVSEIEK
-231 VEVKQGES
+231 VEVKQGEPIS
-239 SQEVVSPEVVV
+239 KEVASKKVVTQEV
-250 QEFVQ
+250 VQ
-255 VEETVQP
+255 VEEKLQP
-262 AIVTQME
+262 AVVTQVKS
-269 TPIEAVV
+269 PIEATN
-276 QPAMV
+276 QPSSTM
-281 TQMETPIEEVAQPA
+281 P
-295 SATSAKSTT
+295 AKSTT

-438 EQRRDAGKNETGTI
+438 EKRRDAGKNETGTI

-471 NGIYKGKV
+471 NGINKGKV

-487 VVTEAEAN
+487 VVTEADAN
-495 KLTDREVFDLI
+495 RLTDREVFDLI

-575 YALPLGSIVEAIR
+575 YALPLGNIVEAIR

-601 VLNYRD
+601 VLNYRN

-627 FESYDSQMVPVLIV
+627 FASYDGQMVPVLIV

>member
-1 MFVRQVGD
+1 
-9 KMQTDL
+9 MQTDL

-24 EHLQSLNENVLIL
+24 EHLQSLNENVLVL
-37 EQNPADMGVIGEIF
+37 EQNPADMDVVGEIF

-90 NANIIDVIFECID
+90 NSDIIDVIFECID

-113 QGGMGNIDAASTK
+113 QGGMGNIDVASTK

-137 EVSADYVENNRIS
+137 ETPTEHIEQNHIDTDDA
-150 NKNVVSHE
+150 VSHE
-158 VYITVEQQAI
+158 VHITVEQQAI
-168 LKAVRAVMCI
+168 LKAVRAIMCI
-178 EALQNL
+178 EALQNV
-184 GDIQKTVPSIEEIE
+184 GNIQKTAPSIEEIE

-210 NTDRSVEEL
+210 DTDCSIEEL
-219 KQVVLHVSEIDK
+219 KQVVLHVSEIEK
-231 VEVKQGES
+231 VEVKQGEPIS
-239 SQEVVSPEVVV
+239 KEVASKKVVTQEV
-250 QEFVQ
+250 VQ
-255 VEETVQP
+255 VEEKLQP
-262 AIVTQME
+262 AVVTQVNS
-269 TPIEAVV
+269 PIEATN
-276 QPAMV
+276 QPSSTM
-281 TQMETPIEEVAQPA
+281 P
-295 SATSAKSTT
+295 AKSTT

-425 LIRNAIDHGIETV
+425 LIRNAIDHGVETV
-438 EQRRDAGKNETGTI
+438 EKRRDAGKNETGTI

-471 NGIYKGKV
+471 NGINTGKV

-487 VVTEAEAN
+487 VVTEADAN
-495 KLTDREVFDLI
+495 RLTDREVFDLI

-575 YALPLGSIVEAIR
+575 YALPLGNIVEAIR

-601 VLNYRD
+601 VLNYRN

-627 FESYDSQMVPVLIV
+627 FASYDGQMVPVLIV

>member
-1 MFVRQVGD
+1 
-9 KMQTDL
+9 MQTDL

-24 EHLQSLNENVLIL
+24 EHLQSLNENVLTL
-37 EQNPADMGVIGEIF
+37 EQNPADMDVVGEIF

-66 TEMADL
+66 AEMADL

-90 NANIIDVIFECID
+90 NADIIDVIFECID
-103 NLEKMVADVQ
+103 NLEKMVEDVQ
-113 QGGMGNIDAASTK
+113 QGGMGNIDIVSTK

-137 EVSADYVENNRIS
+137 VTPTEHIEQDHIGNDGG
-150 NKNVVSHE
+150 VSHE
-158 VYITVEQQAI
+158 VHITVEQQAI
-168 LKAVRAVMCI
+168 LKAVRAIMCI
-178 EALQNL
+178 EALQNV
-184 GDIQKTVPSIEEIE
+184 GNVQKTVPSIEEIE

-210 NTDRSVEEL
+210 DTDYNVEEL
-219 KQVVLHVSEIDK
+219 KQVVLHISEIEK
-231 VEVKQGES
+231 VEVKQGHT
-239 SQEVVSPEVVV
+239 SQEAVQIEKMIQSSAVAQVVSP
-250 QEFVQ
+250 
-255 VEETVQP
+255 VEAPKQP
-262 AIVTQME
+262 ANT
-269 TPIEAVV
+269 TP
-276 QPAMV
+276 
-281 TQMETPIEEVAQPA
+281 
-295 SATSAKSTT
+295 AKSTV

-319 LEKIERLMNMFE
+319 LEKIETLMNMFE

-394 DLGKKIDLQITG
+394 DLGEKIDLQITG
-406 EDTEVDKIVIDEI
+406 ENTEVDKIVIDEI

-425 LIRNAIDHGIETV
+425 LIRNAIDHGVETV
-438 EQRRDAGKNETGTI
+438 EKRRDAGKNETGTI

-471 NGIYKGKV
+471 NGINKGKV

-487 VVTEAEAN
+487 VVIEADAN
-495 KLTDREVFDLI
+495 RLTDREVFDLI

-519 LSGRGVGLDV
+519 LSGRGVGLDI

-544 SEEGKGS
+544 SEEGKES

-575 YALPLGSIVEAIR
+575 YALPLGNIVEAIR

-601 VLNYRD
+601 VLNYRN

-627 FESYDSQMVPVLIV
+627 FASYDGQMVPVLIV

>member
-1 MFVRQVGD
+1 
-9 KMQTDL
+9 MQTDL

-24 EHLQSLNENVLIL
+24 EHLQSLNENVLTL
-37 EQNPADMGVIGEIF
+37 EQNPTDMDVVGEIF

-90 NANIIDVIFECID
+90 NAEIIDVIFECID

-113 QGGMGNIDAASTK
+113 QGGMGNIDVVATK

-132 LNGNV
+132 LNGNI
-137 EVSADYVENNRIS
+137 EIPTEHIEQETINNDDEA
-150 NKNVVSHE
+150 SHE
-158 VYITVEQQAI
+158 VHITVEQQAI
-168 LKAVRAVMCI
+168 LKAVRAIMCI
-178 EALQNL
+178 EALQNV
-184 GDIQKTVPSIEEIE
+184 GNVQRTVPSIEEIE

-210 NTDRSVEEL
+210 DTDQSEEEL
-219 KQVVLHVSEIDK
+219 KQVVLHVSEIEK
-231 VEVKQGES
+231 VEVKQAHIS
-239 SQEVVSPEVVV
+239 KEVVSEKLATQEAMQEVS
-250 QEFVQ
+250 QAATH
-255 VEETVQP
+255 VESTKEVSKQSTN
-262 AIVTQME
+262 A
-269 TPIEAVV
+269 TP
-276 QPAMV
+276 
-281 TQMETPIEEVAQPA
+281 
-295 SATSAKSTT
+295 AKSAA
-304 KTKNA
+304 KTKNG

-340 DELAQTIQNKELIE
+340 DELAQAIQNKELIE

-425 LIRNAIDHGIETV
+425 LIRNAIDHGVETV

-471 NGIYKGKV
+471 NGIHKGKV

-487 VVTEAEAN
+487 VVTESEAN
-495 KLTDREVFDLI
+495 KLTDREIFDLI

-575 YALPLGSIVEAIR
+575 YALPLGNIVEAIR
-588 IKREDIQSLQGKD
+588 IKREDIQSIQGKD
-601 VLNYRD
+601 VLNYRN

-615 STVFGEKTVDEA
+615 STVFGEKTADEA
-627 FESYDSQMVPVLIV
+627 FASYDGQMVPVLIV

>member
-1 MFVRQVGD
+1 
-9 KMQTDL
+9 MQTDL

-24 EHLQSLNENVLIL
+24 EHLQSLNENVLTL
-37 EQNPADMGVIGEIF
+37 EQNPADMDVVGEIF

-90 NANIIDVIFECID
+90 HAEIIDVIFECID

-113 QGGMGNIDAASTK
+113 QGGMGNIDVVTTK

-137 EVSADYVENNRIS
+137 ENPAGYIEQEPINNDDA
-150 NKNVVSHE
+150 VSHE
-158 VYITVEQQAI
+158 VHITVEQQAI
-168 LKAVRAVMCI
+168 LKAVRAIMCI
-178 EALQNL
+178 EALQNV
-184 GDIQKTVPSIEEIE
+184 GNVQKTVPSIEEIE

-210 NTDRSVEEL
+210 DTDQSEEEL
-219 KQVVLHVSEIDK
+219 KQVVLHVSEIEK
-231 VEVKQGES
+231 VEVKQGHTSKEVVS
-239 SQEVVSPEVVV
+239 EELATQEVVQEVKQVAT
-250 QEFVQ
+250 Q
-255 VEETVQP
+255 VESTKE
-262 AIVTQME
+262 ISK
-269 TPIEAVV
+269 
-276 QPAMV
+276 
-281 TQMETPIEEVAQPA
+281 QPA
-295 SATSAKSTT
+295 SATSAKSNA
-304 KTKNA
+304 KTKSG

-340 DELAQTIQNKELIE
+340 DELAQRIQNKELIE

-425 LIRNAIDHGIETV
+425 LIRNAIDHGVETV

-471 NGIYKGKV
+471 NGIHKGKV

-487 VVTEAEAN
+487 VVTESEAN

-575 YALPLGSIVEAIR
+575 YAFPLGNIVEAIR

-601 VLNYRD
+601 VLNYRN

-627 FESYDSQMVPVLIV
+627 FASYDSQMVPVLIV

>member
-1 MFVRQVGD
+1 
-9 KMQTDL
+9 MQTDL

-37 EQNPADMGVIGEIF
+37 EQNPADMDVVGEIF

-90 NANIIDVIFECID
+90 HANIIDVIFECID

-113 QGGMGNIDAASTK
+113 QGGMGNIDVVSTK
-126 QKLEAL
+126 QKLESL

-137 EVSADYVENNRIS
+137 ETSMEHVEQESINNDDA
-150 NKNVVSHE
+150 VSHE
-158 VYITVEQQAI
+158 VHITVEQQAI
-168 LKAVRAVMCI
+168 LKAVRAIMCI
-178 EALQNL
+178 EALQNI

-210 NTDRSVEEL
+210 NTDRSEEEL
-219 KQVVLHVSEIDK
+219 KQVVLHVSEIEK
-231 VEVKQGES
+231 VVVKQGES
-239 SQEVVSPEVVV
+239 LQEVDSTVATQEDARVEEMIQPSVVA
-250 QEFVQ
+250 Q
-255 VEETVQP
+255 VE
-262 AIVTQME
+262 A
-269 TPIEAVV
+269 PIETAK
-276 QPAMV
+276 
-281 TQMETPIEEVAQPA
+281 QPA
-295 SATSAKSTT
+295 SAIPTKSTA

-309 KVENRSIRVQ
+309 KGENRSIRVQ

-340 DELAQTIQNKELIE
+340 DELAQAIQNKELIE

-471 NGIYKGKV
+471 NGIHKGKV

-487 VVTEAEAN
+487 VVTESEAN

-575 YALPLGSIVEAIR
+575 YALPLGNIVEAIR
-588 IKREDIQSLQGKD
+588 IKREDIQSIQGKD

-627 FESYDSQMVPVLIV
+627 FESYESQMVPVLIV

>member
-1 MFVRQVGD
+1 
-9 KMQTDL
+9 MQTDL
-15 LNIFFEESE
+15 LNIFLEESE

-37 EQNPADMGVIGEIF
+37 EQNPADMGVVGEIF

-90 NANIIDVIFECID
+90 HANIIDVIFECID

-113 QGGMGNIDAASTK
+113 QGGMGNIDVVSTK
-126 QKLEAL
+126 NKLEAL

-137 EVSADYVENNRIS
+137 ETSAGHVEQESI
-150 NKNVVSHE
+150 NKDDAVSHE
-158 VYITVEQQAI
+158 VHITVEQQAI
-168 LKAVRAVMCI
+168 LKAVRAIMCI
-178 EALQNL
+178 EALQNI

-210 NTDRSVEEL
+210 NTDSSVEEL
-219 KQVVLHVSEIDK
+219 KQVVLHVSEIEK
-231 VEVKQGES
+231 VVVKQGES
-239 SQEVVSPEVVV
+239 SQEVDSKFATE
-250 QEFVQ
+250 EAVQ
-255 VEETVQP
+255 VEEMIQP
-262 AIVTQME
+262 DVVTTQVE
-269 TPIEAVV
+269 APIEA
-276 QPAMV
+276 AK
-281 TQMETPIEEVAQPA
+281 QPA
-295 SATSAKSTT
+295 SATTTKSAA

-309 KVENRSIRVQ
+309 KGENRSIRVQ

-425 LIRNAIDHGIETV
+425 LIRNAIDHGVETV

-471 NGIYKGKV
+471 NGIHKGKV

-487 VVTEAEAN
+487 VVTESEAN
-495 KLTDREVFDLI
+495 KLTDREVYDLI

-561 SIIQSMLVQTNDKR
+561 SIIQSMLVQTNDTR
-575 YALPLGSIVEAIR
+575 YALPLGNIVEAIR
-588 IKREDIQSLQGKD
+588 IKREDIQSVQGKD

-627 FESYDSQMVPVLIV
+627 FGSYDSQMVPVLIV

-664 SLGDFFAES
+664 SLGDFFADS

>member
-1 MFVRQVGD
+1 
-9 KMQTDL
+9 MQTDL

-37 EQNPADMGVIGEIF
+37 EQNPADMGVVGEIF

-90 NANIIDVIFECID
+90 HANIIDVIFECID

-113 QGGMGNIDAASTK
+113 QGGMGNVDVISTK
-126 QKLEAL
+126 NKLEAL

-137 EVSADYVENNRIS
+137 ETSAEHVEQESIS
-150 NKNVVSHE
+150 IDDVVSHE
-158 VYITVEQQAI
+158 VHITVEQQAI
-168 LKAVRAVMCI
+168 LKAVRAIMCI
-178 EALQNL
+178 EALQNI

-219 KQVVLHVSEIDK
+219 KQVVLHVSEIEK
-231 VEVKQGES
+231 VVVKQGES
-239 SQEVVSPEVVV
+239 LQEVDSKFVIE
-250 QEFVQ
+250 EAVQ
-255 VEETVQP
+255 VEEIIQP
-262 AIVTQME
+262 DVVTQVEAPME
-269 TPIEAVV
+269 A
-276 QPAMV
+276 AK
-281 TQMETPIEEVAQPA
+281 QPA
-295 SATSAKSTT
+295 SATTMKSAA

-309 KVENRSIRVQ
+309 KGENRSIRVQ

-406 EDTEVDKIVIDEI
+406 EETEVDKIVIDEI

-425 LIRNAIDHGIETV
+425 LIRNAIDHGVETV

-471 NGIYKGKV
+471 NGIHKGKV

-487 VVTEAEAN
+487 VVTESEAN
-495 KLTDREVFDLI
+495 KLTDREVYDLI

-561 SIIQSMLVQTNDKR
+561 SIIQSMLVQTNDTR
-575 YALPLGSIVEAIR
+575 YALPLGNIVEAIR

-615 STVFGEKTVDEA
+615 STIFGEKTVDEA

-664 SLGDFFAES
+664 SLGDFFADS

>member
-1 MFVRQVGD
+1 
-9 KMQTDL
+9 MQTDL

-24 EHLQSLNENVLIL
+24 EHLQSLNENVLVL
-37 EQNPADMGVIGEIF
+37 EQNPADMDVVGEIF

-90 NANIIDVIFECID
+90 NADIIDVIFECID

-113 QGGMGNIDAASTK
+113 QGGMGNIDVVSTK

-137 EVSADYVENNRIS
+137 ETTTEYIEQNHIDNDDA
-150 NKNVVSHE
+150 VSHA
-158 VYITVEQQAI
+158 VHITVEQQAI
-168 LKAVRAVMCI
+168 LKAVRAIMCI
-178 EALQNL
+178 EALQNV
-184 GDIQKTVPSIEEIE
+184 GNIQKTAPSIEEIE

-210 NTDRSVEEL
+210 DTDCSIEEL
-219 KQVVLHVSEIDK
+219 KQVVLHVSEIEK
-231 VEVKQGES
+231 VEVKQGEPIS
-239 SQEVVSPEVVV
+239 REVASKKVVTQEV
-250 QEFVQ
+250 VQ
-255 VEETVQP
+255 VEETLQP
-262 AIVTQME
+262 AVATQVESPIVATN
-269 TPIEAVV
+269 
-276 QPAMV
+276 QP
-281 TQMETPIEEVAQPA
+281 
-295 SATSAKSTT
+295 AKSTT

-425 LIRNAIDHGIETV
+425 LIRNAIDHGVETV
-438 EQRRDAGKNETGTI
+438 EKRRDAGKNETGTI

-471 NGIYKGKV
+471 NGINKGKV

-487 VVTEAEAN
+487 VVTEADAN
-495 KLTDREVFDLI
+495 RLTDREVFDLI

-561 SIIQSMLVQTNDKR
+561 SIIQSMLIQTNDKR
-575 YALPLGSIVEAIR
+575 YALPLGNIVEAIR
-588 IKREDIQSLQGKD
+588 IKKEDIQSLQGKD
-601 VLNYRD
+601 VLNYRN

-627 FESYDSQMVPVLIV
+627 FASYDGQMVPVLIV

>member
-1 MFVRQVGD
+1 
-9 KMQTDL
+9 MQTDL
-15 LNIFFEESE
+15 LNIFFEEAE
-24 EHLQSLNENVLIL
+24 EHLQSLNENVLNL
-37 EQNPADMGVIGEIF
+37 EQNPEDMEVVGEIF

-66 TEMADL
+66 AEMADL

-90 NANIIDVIFECID
+90 NADIIDVVFECID

-113 QGGMGNIDAASTK
+113 QGGMGNIDVTATK
-126 QKLEAL
+126 QKLEVL
-132 LNGNV
+132 LNGDVAGATENQTQV
-137 EVSADYVENNRIS
+137 ELESDET
-150 NKNVVSHE
+150 VSHE
-158 VYITVEQQAI
+158 IRVTVEQQAI
-168 LKAVRAVMCI
+168 LKAVRAIMCV

-184 GDIQKTVPSIEEIE
+184 GNIEKTIPSIEEIE
-198 ADAFGFEFTVFM
+198 ADAFGFEFIVYI
-210 NTDRSVEEL
+210 NSDRSEEEL
-219 KQVVLHVSEIDK
+219 KQAAFHVSEIEK
-231 VEVKQGES
+231 VEVKR
-239 SQEVVSPEVVV
+239 
-250 QEFVQ
+250 
-255 VEETVQP
+255 
-262 AIVTQME
+262 
-269 TPIEAVV
+269 IEKEKAV
-276 QPAMV
+276 
-281 TQMETPIEEVAQPA
+281 IEEKEEVFQPVSKQTATPSQPA
-295 SATSAKSTT
+295 SQGAPQKGNAKG
-304 KTKNA
+304 KNT

-340 DELAQTIQNKELIE
+340 DELAETIQNKELIE

-425 LIRNAIDHGIETV
+425 LIRNAIDHGVETV
-438 EQRRDAGKNETGTI
+438 EKRRDAGKNETGTI

-471 NGIYKGKV
+471 NGIHKGKV

-487 VVTEAEAN
+487 VVTEVEAN

-561 SIIQSMLVQTNDKR
+561 SIIQSMLVQTNETR
-575 YALPLGSIVEAIR
+575 YALPLGNIVEAIR
-588 IKREDIQSLQGKD
+588 IKKEDIQSLQGKD

-615 STVFGEKTVDEA
+615 SVVFGEKTADEA
-627 FESYDSQMVPVLIV
+627 FESYDSQMVPMLIV

-673 SNYFSG
+673 ANHFSG

>member
-1 MFVRQVGD
+1 
-9 KMQTDL
+9 MQTDL

-24 EHLQSLNENVLIL
+24 EHLQSLNENVLVL
-37 EQNPADMGVIGEIF
+37 EQNPADMNVVGEIF

-90 NANIIDVIFECID
+90 NADIIDVIFECID

-113 QGGMGNIDAASTK
+113 QGGMGNIDVVSTK

-132 LNGNV
+132 LNGSV
-137 EVSADYVENNRIS
+137 ETPTEHIEQNHIDNDDA
-150 NKNVVSHE
+150 VSHE
-158 VYITVEQQAI
+158 VHITVEQQAI
-168 LKAVRAVMCI
+168 LKAVRAIMCI
-178 EALQNL
+178 EALQNV
-184 GDIQKTVPSIEEIE
+184 GNIQKTAPSIEEIE

-210 NTDRSVEEL
+210 DTDCSIEEL
-219 KQVVLHVSEIDK
+219 KQVVLHVSEIEK
-231 VEVKQGES
+231 VEVKQGEPIS
-239 SQEVVSPEVVV
+239 REVASKKVVTQEV
-250 QEFVQ
+250 VQ
-255 VEETVQP
+255 VEEMLQP
-262 AIVTQME
+262 AVATQVESPIVATN
-269 TPIEAVV
+269 
-276 QPAMV
+276 QPTSAM
-281 TQMETPIEEVAQPA
+281 P
-295 SATSAKSTT
+295 AKSTT

-425 LIRNAIDHGIETV
+425 LIRNAIDHGVETV
-438 EQRRDAGKNETGTI
+438 EKRRDAGKNETGTI

-471 NGIYKGKV
+471 NGINKGKV

-487 VVTEAEAN
+487 VVTEADAN
-495 KLTDREVFDLI
+495 RLTDREVFDLI

-575 YALPLGSIVEAIR
+575 YALPLGNIVEAIR

-601 VLNYRD
+601 VLNYRN

-627 FESYDSQMVPVLIV
+627 FASYDGQMVPVLIV